1 MAEFV
6 HLHNHTEY
14 SLLDGM
20 IRIAGKEPSAFL
32 KNLPKNNIKAMAV
45 TDHGNMFGAMEFYKN
60 AKEVGIKPIIG
71 CEFYTTPDKY
81 NVIDKNKTHLNHL
94 TVLAADLR
102 GYNNLIKLNSAAWV
116 DGFYYKP
123 RIDFDLLS
131 KHKEGLI
138 VLSGCL
144 KGELAQAALRAD
156 FEEAGKIAARF
167 KDLLGAGNYYI
178 EIMDHGIPDEQT
190 ALKNLLEIAKQTG
203 IPLVATNDCH
213 YETRADWQA
222 HDIHMCIEMGKTL
235 EDPKRLKMTTHELY
249 FKTPDEM
256 AKLFDYAPQAL
267 KNTLEITEKC
277 GLEFKKSGFILPRF
291 EIPAAF
297 ASPEDFLKEQCLK
310 GLKKKLKTDA
320 IPPEYMKRLE
330 DELAVIGNMGFAS
343 YFLIVQDFIAYAR
356 SRDIPVGPGRGS
368 GAGALVA
375 YSTDITRIDPIKN
388 GLLFERFLNPDRIS
402 MPDLDIDFSDVG
414 REQVIEYMRQKY
426 GRKNI
431 TQIITF
437 GAMKAKLAL
446 KDVARVMEFSV
457 ADSNRL
463 GKLIPNTLDA
473 TIAGATEQVPEI
485 KTEIAKDPKVK
496 QLFEFAAKIEG
507 LKRHTGVHAAGVLVT
522 PQEATEYVP
531 LAKGRDE
538 NSVTTQFEGKT
549 LEEMGLLKIDFLG
562 LRTLTVISEAVKLI
576 KKLRG
581 IDIDIDNIPLDDKK
595 TYELLAAARTNCV
608 FQLESGGMKDLVK
621 RMRPEVFGDISAL
634 VALYRPG
641 PMQSGMMD
649 SFVNRKSGR
658 EKISYDHPLLEPIL
672 KETYGTMVY
681 QEQIMEIS
689 KSLAGFTPGEADFLR
704 KAMGKKTPQEM
715 EKFRSKFIAG
725 AAKNGLSARAAEKLF
740 NQMAEFAGY
749 GFNKSHSFAY
759 ALVSY
764 QTAYLKSNYPIE
776 FMCSALTN
784 EIGHNAIGSAD
795 KENKIA
801 TYLEESRKMGYDILP
816 PDIQNSMETFSVEKL
831 PDGKEAIRFG
841 LTAIKNVGEEACKN
855 MVAERAGSGKFKD
868 LHDFCRRINLQQ
880 ANKRTL
886 ESLALAGAFDGFY
899 AGNPPE
905 QARAQAMADIEP
917 AAEQASLIKEEKAAA
932 ADSLFG
938 DALSQITLRPKTGLL
953 KKARPFTK
961 AELLNHEKEIIGLYL
976 SGHPLAKYARHLG
989 KLVKADI
996 AALQENIVP
1005 GAVEV
1010 AGIISRIK
1018 KRQTRNKDNW
1028 AQLAV
1033 EDQTQTI
1040 TANAFSRAWAQLSG
1054 RVEVNQAVIVYGDVR
1069 GDELSA
1075 KAEIMVSNIEPI
1087 LNVISRKARRFI
1099 VRLPENVKEEH
1110 LRRLNVLM
1118 DMAKGTTEVYLTSPE
1133 PGGKTAAV
1141 KTSKKIVIHTA
1152 LVDFIEENFGPDP
1165 WDFD

>member
-20 IRIAGKEPSAFL
+20 IRIAGKGPSAFL
-32 KNLPKNNIKAMAV
+32 KTQAASGIKAMAV

-71 CEFYTTPDKY
+71 CEFYTTPYKY
-81 NVIDKNKTHLNHL
+81 TETDKNKSQLNHL
-94 TVLAADLR
+94 TVLAANLQ
-102 GYNNLIKLNSAAWV
+102 GYNNLMKLNSAAWV

-144 KGELAQAALRAD
+144 KGELTQAALRQD
-156 FEEAGKIAARF
+156 LEEAKKITARF
-167 KDLLGAGNYYI
+167 RDMLGAENYYI
-178 EIMDHGIPDEQT
+178 EIMDHGIADEQT
-190 ALKNLLEIAKQTG
+190 ALKNLLEIAKETG
-203 IPLVATNDCH
+203 IPLAATNDCH

-235 EDPKRLKMTTHELY
+235 EDPNRLKMTTRELY
-249 FKTPDEM
+249 FKSPDEM

-267 KNTLEITEKC
+267 KNTLEIAEKC
-277 GLEFKKSGFILPRF
+277 NIDFPKSGFILPSF
-291 EIPAAF
+291 DIPAAF
-297 ASPEDFLKEQCLK
+297 AAPEDFLKEQCLQ
-310 GLKKKLKTDA
+310 GLKKKLKTDT
-320 IPPEYMKRLE
+320 ITPDYMKRLE
-330 DELAVIGNMGFAS
+330 EELAVIGKMGFAS

-356 SRDIPVGPGRGS
+356 SQDIPVGPGRGS

-414 REQVIEYMRQKY
+414 REQVIEYMRRKY
-426 GRKNI
+426 GGKNI

-457 ADSNRL
+457 ADANRL
-463 GKLIPNTLDA
+463 GKLIPNALDA
-473 TIAGATEQVPEI
+473 TIAGAIEQVPEI
-485 KTEIAKDPKVK
+485 KAEITKDPKVK

-522 PQEATEYVP
+522 PKEATEYVP
-531 LAKGRDE
+531 LAKGREE
-538 NSVTTQFEGKT
+538 NSITTQFEGKP
-549 LEEMGLLKIDFLG
+549 LEGMGLLIIDFLG

-576 KKLRG
+576 KELRG
-581 IDIDIDNIPLDDKK
+581 IEIDIDNIPLDDKK
-595 TYELLAAARTNCV
+595 TYDLLCSAQTNCI

-621 RMRPEVFGDISAL
+621 RMRPEVFSDISAL

-658 EKISYDHPLLEPIL
+658 EKVSYDHTLLEPIL

-704 KAMGKKTPQEM
+704 KAMGKKNPQEM
-715 EKFRSKFIAG
+715 EAFRSQFIEG
-725 AAKNGLSARAAEKLF
+725 ASKNNLSAQSAEKLF

-759 ALVSY
+759 AFVSY
-764 QTAYLKSNYPIE
+764 QTAYLKANYPIE

-801 TYLEESRKMGYDILP
+801 TYLEESRKMGFEILP
-816 PDIQNSMETFSVEKL
+816 PDIQNSMANFSVEKL
-831 PDGKEAIRFG
+831 PGGKEAVRFG

-855 MVAERAGSGKFKD
+855 MVAEREKGGKFKN
-868 LHDFCRRINLQQ
+868 LQDFCNRINLQQ

-886 ESLALAGAFDGFY
+886 ESLALAGAFDAFY
-899 AGNPPE
+899 PGAAPE
-905 QARAQAMADIEP
+905 LARAQAMADIEP
-917 AAEQASLIKEEKAAA
+917 AAAHAALLKEEKASA

-938 DALSQITLRPKTGLL
+938 DDMSELTLRPKAAAL
-953 KKARPFTK
+953 KKVKPFTK
-961 AELLNHEKEIIGLYL
+961 AELLNYEKDIIGLYL

-989 KLVKADI
+989 KLVKTDI

-1018 KRQTRNKDNW
+1018 KRQTKNKDNW

-1033 EDQTQTI
+1033 EDQTQTV
-1040 TANAFSRAWAQLSG
+1040 TANAFSRAWAQLAG
-1054 RVEVNQAVIVYGDVR
+1054 KVDVNQVVIVYGDVR
-1069 GDELSA
+1069 GDEMSA

-1087 LNVISRKARRFI
+1087 LNVIARKAKRFI
-1099 VRLPENVKEEH
+1099 VRLPENIKEEQLH
-1110 LRRLNVLM
+1110 SLNTLF
-1118 DMAKGTTEVYLTSPE
+1118 DIAKGTTEVYLVTHE
-1133 PGGKTAAV
+1133 AAGKTTTI
-1141 KTSKKIVIHTA
+1141 KTSKNITIHSA
-1152 LVDFIEENFGPDP
+1152 LVHFVEENFGHEP